1 MLALKKETAVTTK
14 SQSSRYFESTQETL
28 VGLYS
33 KRDSKTGKPVE
44 TVNEIVHRVASAVAL
59 AELKYILRPDEI
71 VAMSLEQAL
80 SNGRVAQW
88 KKEFAESIG
97 KQKFWAN
104 TPANINADPDTSLKV
119 LKYWAYGQLANLKED
134 EIWLRAEE
142 FRIAYES
149 KSSKPSTLSEQQL
162 AMGRIVS
169 ELRGKGCL
177 AAWRAFRTQRAP
189 SLWLPKR
196 RWEWD

>member
-14 SQSSRYFESTQETL
+14 SQSPPPQTGDQGEDFSSRYFESTQETL

-71 VAMSLEQAL
+71 VAISLERAL

-104 TPANINADPDTSLKV
+104 TPANINADPDSSLILKRTRSGCAPKNSGLPMNPTQASPRLCQNSNWQWGASSANYAAKV
-119 LKYWAYGQLANLKED
+119 VW
-134 EIWLRAEE
+134 R
-142 FRIAYES
+142 
-149 KSSKPSTLSEQQL
+149 P
-162 AMGRIVS
+162 V
-169 ELRGKGCL
+169 ELL
-177 AAWRAFRTQRAP
+177 T
-189 SLWLPKR
+189 
-196 RWEWD
+196 